1 MSKQD
6 RQGVRTPAGLDQKY
20 NLGGRFSKLE
30 EQDAKQSREM
40 NQQNFTFA
48 EFVSFVSAALIRLE
62 KEISSLKEQVQ
73 RSDKDLSEKLTETR
87 RDVTNINISIGGI
100 NESLMR
106 YDQRLEGIQQDAMAK
121 ESKILEVETTLSDH
135 TTRLETA
142 EQNIVELQEEVSALT
157 SA

>member
-30 EQDAKQSREM
+30 EQDAKQRREM

-48 EFVSFVSAALIRLE
+48 EFVSFVSAALARLE
-62 KEISSLKEQVQ
+62 KEISSLKEQTQ
-73 RSDKDLSEKLTETR
+73 RSDEDLSVKLTETR
-87 RDVTNINISIGGI
+87 RDVTNINISVGGI

>member
-48 EFVSFVSAALIRLE
+48 EFVSFVSAALARLE
-62 KEISSLKEQVQ
+62 KEISSLKEQTQ
-73 RSDKDLSEKLTETR
+73 RSDEDLSEKLTETR

-121 ESKILEVETTLSDH
+121 ESKILEVETTLLDY

-142 EQNIVELQEEVSALT
+142 EKNIVELQEEVSALT

>member
-48 EFVSFVSAALIRLE
+48 EFVSFVSAALARLE
-62 KEISSLKEQVQ
+62 KEISSLKDQTQ
-73 RSDKDLSEKLTETR
+73 RSDEELSEKLTETR
-87 RDVTNINISIGGI
+87 RDVTNINISVGGI

-121 ESKILEVETTLSDH
+121 ESKILEVESTLSDH

-142 EQNIVELQEEVSALT
+142 EQNIIELQEEVSAWY

>member
-20 NLGGRFSKLE
+20 NLGGQFSKLE
-30 EQDAKQSREM
+30 EQDAKQRREM

-48 EFVSFVSAALIRLE
+48 EFVSFVSAALARLE
-62 KEISSLKEQVQ
+62 KEIFSLKDQTQ
-73 RSDKDLSEKLTETR
+73 RSDEELSEKLTETR
-87 RDVTNINISIGGI
+87 RDVTNINISVGGI

-142 EQNIVELQEEVSALT
+142 EQNIIELQEEVSAWY